1 MKTIVIY
8 ASMSGTTA
16 QMAQII
22 TEELEKEG
30 QSIVV
35 KDAYDTFANE
45 LENYERII
53 VGSHTWGYGELSD
66 EILDLYDE
74 LLEIDLTGKYGA
86 VFGPGDSSYELFAE
100 AVDILERTLT

>member
-1 MKTIVIY
+1 
-8 ASMSGTTA
+8 SMSGTTA

-22 TEELEKEG
+22 SKELEKEG

-35 KDAYDTFANE
+35 KDAFETFANE
-45 LENYERII
+45 LEEYELII
-53 VGSHTWGYGELSD
+53 MGSHTWGYGELSD

-74 LLEIDLTGKYGA
+74 LLEIDLTGKYGV

-100 AVDILERTLT
+100 AVDILEKRLI